1 MACSAARSTT
11 DVPDAGYA
19 TAAAALT
26 ALALSLVVSA
36 VMGAS
41 LTDLRAAR
49 AAMDRVRVEASLDGA
64 QQVAV
69 AVLLDAGA
77 SSRLRWIVP
86 GSQGAIEILA
96 EPEAPKLAVSAAAD
110 LADEERLPLAWGE
123 TGSIRPRLRGL
134 ALSGASSAGI
144 ARLGATPLWRACAS
158 SLISPYGQGRSYRLS
173 IAAPPSGGRFSWR
186 AGEVWRLR
194 ALSPDGWADDRIVRL
209 TGDAEH
215 PAAIIERVLVRG
227 QRGGEPCRVLIE
239 GDA

>member
-1 MACSAARSTT
+1 MASSAT
-11 DVPDAGYA
+11 DTPRDRADGGYA

-41 LTDLRAAR
+41 LTDLRRSR
-49 AAMDRVRVEASLDGA
+49 AALARTRTEATLDGV

-69 AVLLDAGA
+69 LAVLETGQSA
-77 SSRLRWIVP
+77 RLRWFVP
-86 GSQGAIEILA
+86 TEEGPVEVLA
-96 EPEAPKLAVSAAAD
+96 EPEAPKLGLIAAAD
-110 LADEERLPLAWGE
+110 LADGDLLGLGGGAVS
-123 TGSIRPRLRGL
+123 SIQARLRAL
-134 ALSGASSAGI
+134 ALSGAGAADI
-144 ARLGATPLWRACAS
+144 AELAATPLWRACAP
-158 SLISPYGQGRSYRLS
+158 SLISPYGQADQLALS
-173 IAAPPSGGRFSWR
+173 PAWQPATGRFSWR

-227 QRGGEPCRVLIE
+227 QRGGEPCRIFID
-239 GDA
+239 GGP

>member
-1 MACSAARSTT
+1 MACSAANATT
-11 DVPDAGYA
+11 ERPDAGYA

-49 AAMDRVRVEASLDGA
+49 AALERTRAEASLDGA
-64 QQVAV
+64 QQVA
-69 AVLLDAGA
+69 AAALLNSGA
-77 SSRLRWIVP
+77 LTRLRWHVP
-86 GSQGAIEILA
+86 TSLGAVEILA
-96 EPEAPKLAVSAAAD
+96 EPEAPKLGLSAAAD
-110 LADEERLPLAWGE
+110 LADGELLTLASGGA
-123 TGSIRPRLRGL
+123 GSIRPRLRAL
-134 ALSGASSAGI
+134 ALSGASSADV
-144 ARLGATPLWRACAS
+144 ARLGATPLWRACAA
-158 SLISPYGQGRSYRLS
+158 SLISPYGQGQSLTLLS
-173 IAAPPSGGRFSWR
+173 ASPPSGGRFSWR

-227 QRGGEPCRVLIE
+227 QKGGEPCGVLIE
-239 GDA
+239 GGV